1 MTRTIAIVQA
11 RMGSVRFPEKMMATL
26 NGHPVIEWVLA
37 RTRRAQLVDEVV
49 LATTRRSEDDVLAEV
64 AERLGIAVHR
74 GSERDVLGRYA
85 EASRLTKAEVVVRI
99 CGDRPL
105 VDPAVVDLAVATYEK
120 SGPDL
125 AFNHIS
131 DGTERW
137 PRGFGAEV
145 LSAEL
150 LHWLA
155 DNAHAPED
163 REHVTYYL
171 WQRRDRYR
179 LAPALCPE
187 ALDPGVPDLKL
198 DLDTPEDLT
207 RLARLARD
215 CGLEVTAADI
225 VNRWRGVYGIR
236 AEAGED
242 R

>member
-11 RMGSVRFPEKMMATL
+11 RMGSMRFPGKMMATL

-49 LATTRRSEDDVLAEV
+49 LATTCSPEDDVLAEV

-74 GSERDVLGRYA
+74 GSECDVLGRYA

-145 LSAEL
+145 LSAKL

-155 DNAHAPED
+155 ENAHAPDD

-207 RLARLARD
+207 RLRRLCRGNDMCVSA
-215 CGLEVTAADI
+215 TAVMKRWKMDRNA
-225 VNRWRGVYGIR
+225 VN
-236 AEAGED
+236 
-242 R
+242 